1 MSTTET
7 NLRNLSIHILLNADY
22 VEEQS
27 TSKYAVLH
35 VEPHLYEKFL
45 GLLESLAH

>member
-1 MSTTET
+1 MSNNDT
-7 NLRNLSIHILLNADY
+7 NLRNLSTHILLNADH

-27 TSKYAVLH
+27 TNKYTVLH

-45 GLLESLAH
+45 KLLESITN

>member
-1 MSTTET
+1 MSTHELS
-7 NLRNLSIHILLNADY
+7 LRNLSTHILLNADH

-27 TSKYAVLH
+27 TSKYTVLH

-45 GLLESLAH
+45 KLLESVAN

>member
-1 MSTTET
+1 MSAHELS
-7 NLRNLSIHILLNADY
+7 LRNLSIHILLNADH

-27 TSKYAVLH
+27 TNKYTVLH

-45 GLLESLAH
+45 KLLESITN

>member
-1 MSTTET
+1 MNTLTTSLQTLST
-7 NLRNLSIHILLNADY
+7 HILLNADF

-27 TSKYAVLH
+27 TPKYTVLH

-45 GLLESLAH
+45 RLLESMTH